1 MCRKTRIIFIGDNF
15 HVPQY
20 WYGIYEFLLKN
31 ETHFFKKNFFLIR
44 LYIKSGSL
52 HEFLLRIIFGLI
64 INIGGFI
71 LVGHTKEIRE
81 ECLSMI
87 QINAWIY

>member
-1 MCRKTRIIFIGDNF
+1 M
-15 HVPQY
+15 
-20 WYGIYEFLLKN
+20 
-31 ETHFFKKNFFLIR
+31 KK
-44 LYIKSGSL
+44 GSL
-52 HEFLLRIIFGLI
+52 HDFFVRIIFGLI